1 MVFVC
6 MLFLSN
12 AWAEEEGIEVKDV
25 HIKVKTG
32 VHGAGVDGK
41 TKVKVGEYDVL
52 DVGAHPDVDWAIS
65 GRINDAYFS
74 GGGTYYEDEDQAYHA
89 NVDMQRYVSS
99 EFSYHRFWHW
109 LDHDPLTNLYGAA
122 QGKPLPYED
131 VIRGTAKENY
141 VIEHRKIPYTTTIKP
156 HPKSPWP
163 AGTDL
168 GVLGPIPPFVTY
180 TDHNAG
186 REYGI
191 MRSEMESKTTARVP
205 MELPFELKTFFNYRK
220 EMRRGERQALTMSKC
235 SSCHVVSHTKSV
247 NEYIE
252 DYNPGFIANYRN
264 GMGRFSVSYEYLDRK
279 FGENSL
285 PPENYYDRAR
295 RPGKHAQKPEWGS
308 SPAIFDARV
317 HYQDETHPYAELP
330 RSRKWSHKTKG
341 NAYFPS
347 VGTGLFVGGIYSGT
361 ENKEEDLRFNLK
373 SIFSRLSNS
382 MIPGLALNVHFRWL
396 DLANEAADTSATKH
410 PRTSPT
416 GGPDANPETPKIEGY
431 PEKDITYGQHY
442 PGWDPDFI
450 RESAMSRDEWEV
462 GFDSSYLLMRGVTLR
477 GSYKWKQISRDLDK
491 LYAQGDD
498 DTEEHIAKVGINAR
512 FTPPIIRK
520 PIRARLTYKYES
532 IAHPFANVNG
542 AFRGEEDIK
551 GLGGFGGTQ
560 YWELQGMRNVTLT
573 NLPTRT
579 DEVRFDTT
587 VPILDRL
594 SITGFYRFI
603 KEENDLA
610 EGWKNWIHMPSV
622 SLWYAPFDKLNF
634 TVSYLYRHGKT
645 SSLLCVPLYNG

>member
-1 MVFVC
+1 MLRKAFIFLMVFAC
-6 MLFLSN
+6 GLFLSKV
-12 AWAEEEGIEVKDV
+12 WAQGVEDV
-25 HIKVKTG
+25 HVKVKTG
-32 VHGAGVDGK
+32 VHGAGVDAK

-52 DVGAHPDVDWAIS
+52 DVGAHPDFSFSIDGKIE
-65 GRINDAYFS
+65 GTYFS

-89 NVDMQRYVSS
+89 NIDMQRYVSS

-109 LDHDPLTNLYGAA
+109 LDHDPLTNLYAAA
-122 QGKPLPYED
+122 QGKPLPEGMKPAKYVKGKRELTSN
-131 VIRGTAKENY
+131 IRGTK
-141 VIEHRKIPYTTTIKP
+141 YT
-156 HPKSPWP
+156 
-163 AGTDL
+163 GTHD
-168 GVLGPIPPFVTY
+168 VLGPIPPFVTY
-180 TDHNAG
+180 TDYNAG

-205 MELPFELKTFFNYRK
+205 MELPIELKTFFNYRK
-220 EMRRGERQALTMSKC
+220 EVRRGEKQALTMSKC
-235 SSCHVVSHTKSV
+235 SACHVVSHTKIV

-252 DYNPGFIANYRN
+252 DYNPGFIVNYRN

-295 RPGKHAQKPEWGS
+295 RPGSHAQKPEWGP

-330 RSRKWSHKTKG
+330 RSRKWSHKAKG

-347 VGTGLFVGGIYSGT
+347 VGTGLFVSGIYSGT

-416 GGPDANPETPKIEGY
+416 GGPDANPETPTIEGY
-431 PEKDITYGQHY
+431 PEANITYGQHY

-462 GFDSSYLLMRGVTLR
+462 GFDGSYLLMRGVTLR
-477 GSYKWKQISRDLDK
+477 GSYKWRQISRDLDE
-491 LYAQGDD
+491 LYTQGDD

-603 KEENDLA
+603 KEENDLV
-610 EGWKNWIHMPSV
+610 GWKNWTHMPSV

-645 SSLLCVPLYNG
+645 STLLCEPIYNG